1 MNPTPTSTI
10 PLQSERIHIRRLQ
23 ELTIAWMIVEVLV
36 SLSQG
41 IRTHSVSLG
50 AFGLDSV
57 VELLSAA
64 VVLFSL
70 QLGPHTERRAASLAA
85 RLLYAL
91 AACIVLTSLLGLFK
105 HSWRPE
111 PTRLGV
117 ALLIAAGIVMPMLGR
132 AKKRLAQT
140 VGNRALR
147 ADAAQSNLCAWMA
160 WIAAAGL
167 FLNAVFGLWWAD
179 SLAALLL
186 LPIVLTEANV
196 AR

>member
-1 MNPTPTSTI
+1 M
-10 PLQSERIHIRRLQ
+10 RIRRLQ

-36 SLSQG
+36 SLSQS
-41 IRTHSVSLG
+41 IRAQSVSLG
-50 AFGLDSV
+50 AFGVDSI

-85 RLLYAL
+85 LLLYAL
-91 AACIVLTSLLGLFK
+91 APCIVMTSLLGLFK
-105 HSWRPE
+105 QSWRPE

-117 ALLIAAGIVMPMLGR
+117 ALLIAAGIVMPILGR
-132 AKKRLAQT
+132 AKRRLAQNI
-140 VGNRALR
+140 GNRALR

-167 FLNAVFGLWWAD
+167 FLNATFGLWWAD
-179 SLAALLL
+179 PVAALLL
-186 LPIVLTEANV
+186 LPIVITEANE
-196 AR
+196 ARKGEPCTC